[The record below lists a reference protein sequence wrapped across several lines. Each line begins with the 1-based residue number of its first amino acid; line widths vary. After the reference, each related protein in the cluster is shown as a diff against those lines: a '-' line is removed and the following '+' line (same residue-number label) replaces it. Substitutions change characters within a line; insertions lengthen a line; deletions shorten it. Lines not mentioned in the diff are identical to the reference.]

1 MATRTKIALLLG
13 YAEEEKQSLFI
24 EGFLT
29 QMFAFDC
36 DVCCFAM
43 YNKYQETI
51 EREHGESEIFS
62 LINYELFDGFV
73 VLSDTIQ
80 TPGLTGDIEEKLKN
94 NFDGPVICVDKNSKY
109 FHSFI
114 SETFSPKQCGIFVAN
129 KIKALIDDEEVLE
142 VSAHE
147 SEIKSEFV
155 EVQESFHSRFN
166 YMMEDMLSKSDFSDL
181 MNTIFAY
188 VYHLGDFE
196 SFSLCLN
203 SQWTDSE
210 QLHSSDTN
218 WDGYSEQILPV
229 IRCRKDGVINQV
241 NMSKTFMREQL
252 IPELH
257 EERDT
262 PAAFF
267 FTPLHFEERCFG
279 YAVISYGNKARC
291 YTDIYWLWLRNVM
304 QGLEFFRR
312 IDEFRQKYE
321 LLEASQ
327 TRDTFTGLYNYQG
340 MIQQFN
346 GLMDKHAGAIAI
358 DIRGL
363 SDINDKYGRTE
374 GNYAIKTVAG
384 ILKSSIKNGLCCV
397 LGNGEFVGVELFDDD
412 AEQQIYNIKGN
423 MLKQLDAVEG
433 LPYRLSVY
441 VGCESLYISG
451 IKDLEHLINTAVAQ
465 KNGNKISE
473 RKMMNKEM
481 LTAEEYKEMLAVKD
495 IMDNNRLRYH
505 FQPIVNSKTGE
516 IYAYE
521 ALMRADVT
529 PYVSPLT
536 IIKYAD
542 YMGRLYDVERLTFFN
557 VLERIGEEEALFDGK
572 KVFVNSIPDNR
583 LQGEDAKLLED
594 KLKKYSATVVVEL
607 TEQAE
612 VPDDELALMKQIYAS
627 MGIETAVDDYGTG
640 YSNITNLLRY
650 MPDYVKIDRMLLS
663 EIQESP
669 QKQHFVREIIDFAHD
684 NNIKALAEG
693 IETGDE
699 LEMVIRLGID
709 LIQGYYTARPS
720 EVVLPEIDKVV
731 KDEIIRY
738 QRQVM
743 LEKGS
748 KIYIAGKESRI
759 NLAKLVADKYSCIE
773 IVPDNTIH
781 KDVTL
786 SGMNGVTTNIVLDIR
801 AGYNGKIVL
810 DNVNLSAGKRNACIT
825 IGENCNVTLVL
836 KGENHFKDGGI
847 RVAESSSLVI
857 EGDGDLSINSE
868 KDNYFGIGNDADSA
882 HGSVIFEQ
890 DGCIEI
896 HCNGA
901 KGIGIGSGYGGVIDI
916 RRGKYIIELTGEK
929 GVGIGTHEGDVSI
942 NIAMCNISLKLV
954 TTNNVGIGSMNG
966 NVDVNI
972 SHILL
977 KCIFGGTFSAGI
989 GALYGNKADIHI
1001 ANSNISWNLRAIEIS
1016 AIGSAKESSYIEAKE
1031 CGITI
1036 KGEGRDAISFGN
1048 YNKNC
1053 KMTFIDCDI
1062 DSEIKSNLESDIGA
1076 AESDVTILN
1085 GRVQF
1090 LLNGKVIT
1098 REIKYESF

>member
-1 MATRTKIALLLG
+1 MLIVFRT
-13 YAEEEKQSLFI
+13 
-24 EGFLT
+24 
-29 QMFAFDC
+29 
-36 DVCCFAM
+36 
-43 YNKYQETI
+43 
-51 EREHGESEIFS
+51 
-62 LINYELFDGFV
+62 
-73 VLSDTIQ
+73 
-80 TPGLTGDIEEKLKN
+80 
-94 NFDGPVICVDKNSKY
+94 
-109 FHSFI
+109 
-114 SETFSPKQCGIFVAN
+114 
-129 KIKALIDDEEVLE
+129 ID
-142 VSAHE
+142 
-147 SEIKSEFV
+147 
-155 EVQESFHSRFN
+155 
-166 YMMEDMLSKSDFSDL
+166 
-181 MNTIFAY
+181 
-188 VYHLGDFE
+188 
-196 SFSLCLN
+196 
-203 SQWTDSE
+203 
-210 QLHSSDTN
+210 
-218 WDGYSEQILPV
+218 
-229 IRCRKDGVINQV
+229 
-241 NMSKTFMREQL
+241 
-252 IPELH
+252 
-257 EERDT
+257 
-262 PAAFF
+262 
-267 FTPLHFEERCFG
+267 
-279 YAVISYGNKARC
+279 
-291 YTDIYWLWLRNVM
+291 
-304 QGLEFFRR
+304 
-312 IDEFRQKYE
+312 
-321 LLEASQ
+321 
-327 TRDTFTGLYNYQG
+327 
-340 MIQQFN
+340 
-346 GLMDKHAGAIAI
+346 
-358 DIRGL
+358 
-363 SDINDKYGRTE
+363 
-374 GNYAIKTVAG
+374 
-384 ILKSSIKNGLCCV
+384 
-397 LGNGEFVGVELFDDD
+397 
-412 AEQQIYNIKGN
+412 
-423 MLKQLDAVEG
+423 
-433 LPYRLSVY
+433 
-441 VGCESLYISG
+441 
-451 IKDLEHLINTAVAQ
+451 
-465 KNGNKISE
+465 
-473 RKMMNKEM
+473 
-481 LTAEEYKEMLAVKD
+481 
-495 IMDNNRLRYH
+495 
-505 FQPIVNSKTGE
+505 
-516 IYAYE
+516 
-521 ALMRADVT
+521 
-529 PYVSPLT
+529 
-536 IIKYAD
+536 
-542 YMGRLYDVERLTFFN
+542 
-557 VLERIGEEEALFDGK
+557 
-572 KVFVNSIPDNR
+572 
-583 LQGEDAKLLED
+583 QGEDAKLLED

-781 KDVTL
+781 KDVTI

-989 GALYGNKADIHI
+989 GTLYGNKADIHI

-1076 AESDVTILN
+1076 DESDVTILN
-1085 GRVQF
+1085 GRVHF
-1090 LLNGKVIT
+1090 ILNGNEII
-1098 REIKYESF
+1098 REAKSGTL